1 MFFKREVEEEHEER
15 NGEDKQPH
23 KHDGEDVGL
32 APFVATVFREKH
44 TVNHLVKPHFQ
55 QHEDHN
61 HAAGEGHDEMGVAN
75 GVDERPMFLGEVV
88 VIKDAKGEPGLKE
101 QESGTAQCGVGV
113 FSVALEQQSGGTEE
127 GLEMKAEIMPRR
139 RNAPRDKE
147 EAEEQHS
154 RKVVVVA
161 ETVRER
167 RTGLSFGLRQRHFL
181 KGEEGGVD
189 VAERLEANNGRHLIA
204 GTQLQEMT
212 GLRGRLLR
220 GVARC
225 REPLVEGQRVRRG
238 LDCWCLCVCG
248 IGHDK

>member
-15 NGEDKQPH
+15 NGENEQAH
-23 KHDGEDVGL
+23 KNDGEDVGL

-44 TVNHLVKPHFQ
+44 TVDHLVKPHFQ

-75 GVDERPMFLGEVV
+75 GVDERPMVLGEVV

-127 GLEMKAEIMPRR
+127 
-139 RNAPRDKE
+139 
-147 EAEEQHS
+147 EQHS

-167 RTGLSFGLRQRHFL
+167 RTGFSFGLRQRHFL

-189 VAERLEANNGRHLIA
+189 IAERLEANNGRHLIA